1 MNKYLD
7 LTPSYNHI
15 IFQHDDMETARLSN
29 SKCQYGV
36 KGIHLLKQNFDGLS
50 VKGLEYDLPH
60 HEGPIPF
67 DNLICDG
74 QQIAVEAFV
83 ADRIC
88 FLGFCELGTVSER
101 VVVYSEKAR
110 EEVSMLFKTFH
121 TDSFQGLD
129 TIGKNVDCIVASQ
142 AMGDD
147 GQKHNLYYWEC
158 PITLT
163 HPIVRI
169 ELPVNLSMHVMS
181 ILLKS
186 PLPPS

>member
-1 MNKYLD
+1 MDKYLD
-7 LTPSYNHI
+7 LTPFYNHL
-15 IFQHDDMETARLSN
+15 IFLQSDIETAKLSN

-36 KGIHLLKQNFDGLS
+36 KGIHLLKQSFVS
-50 VKGLEYDLPH
+50 ISIKGLDYDLPQH
-60 HEGPIPF
+60 TGSIPY

-74 QQIAVEAFV
+74 QQITVEAFMAV
-83 ADRIC
+83 KIC

-101 VVVYSEKAR
+101 VVVYSEKAS

-129 TIGKNVDCIVASQ
+129 TIGKNKDCILASQ
-142 AMGDD
+142 VMGDD
-147 GQKHNLYYWEC
+147 GQMHNLYYWEC

-163 HPIVRI
+163 HPIIRI

-186 PLPPS
+186 P

>member
-1 MNKYLD
+1 MA
-7 LTPSYNHI
+7 S
-15 IFQHDDMETARLSN
+15 RS
-29 SKCQYGV
+29 
-36 KGIHLLKQNFDGLS
+36 
-50 VKGLEYDLPH
+50 
-60 HEGPIPF
+60 
-67 DNLICDG
+67 
-74 QQIAVEAFV
+74 FV

-142 AMGDD
+142 AMGD
-147 GQKHNLYYWEC
+147 NLYYWEC

>member
-1 MNKYLD
+1 MA
-7 LTPSYNHI
+7 S
-15 IFQHDDMETARLSN
+15 RS
-29 SKCQYGV
+29 
-36 KGIHLLKQNFDGLS
+36 
-50 VKGLEYDLPH
+50 
-60 HEGPIPF
+60 
-67 DNLICDG
+67 
-74 QQIAVEAFV
+74 FV

-186 PLPPS
+186 PLPPSWVYIQLLMSAYIIWQESINLLQSRHWFQARMQFAKKEAKRLLLESYLTDGFVNEYCFSAIFNQMLGRTQIRNLC